1 MFSATLTELLLNVN
15 NMWELKFIYLHPIV
29 ELEDECILLFDTDLQ
44 AWNFYERLN
53 KSNNVL
59 AVYRPRKLN

>member
-1 MFSATLTELLLNVN
+1 
-15 NMWELKFIYLHPIV
+15 MWELKFIYLHPIV